1 MIDDSV
7 SETRAL
13 IQRLRDDAQ
22 QTHQQAEY
30 YERDADRLRER
41 AARKRQQA
49 NVWSGAAQRLE
60 TMLVNN
66 ELQEPLGLK
75 EGEDNVP
82 TNTIADD

>member
-1 MIDDSV
+1 MIDDSA

-22 QTHQQAEY
+22 QTRQQAEY

-49 NVWSGAAQRLE
+49 DVWNGAAHRLE

-75 EGEDNVP
+75 EGEDNVS
-82 TNTIADD
+82 TDTIADD